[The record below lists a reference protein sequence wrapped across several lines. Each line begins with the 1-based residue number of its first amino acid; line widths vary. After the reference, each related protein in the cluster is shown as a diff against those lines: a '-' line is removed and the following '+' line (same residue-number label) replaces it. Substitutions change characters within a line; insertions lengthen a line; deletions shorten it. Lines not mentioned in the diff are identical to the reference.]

1 LSERSLIFINW
12 RLKIKKEQIIQQIAK
27 LFFEKGYERTSI
39 RDISKAL
46 GITNPGLYYYF
57 KSKQEMLFSIID
69 DLIERALVD
78 MREKIHLIQN
88 PEDKISWIIQSHIKF
103 YAEHRAQTKVLVH
116 ERSSL
121 EGEYAKILMEKET
134 EYVNF
139 FKEVVKEILGNSAV
153 EIDIHVATYCL
164 LGMLNWVIHWYN
176 PEGKVP
182 PDTFA
187 ENISR
192 IFLRGL
198 RG

>member
-153 EIDIHVATYCL
+153 EIDIHIATYCL